1 MIVGLICAG
10 GLLRR
15 PAGKRPLGLDHVVH
29 LIERATRAYK
39 AATLDQLILV
49 LGFEA
54 KRILQQIPLQGL
66 KIVIN
71 AQYRMGMSSA
81 LDTGIRFLPKE
92 CEAIVIGLGDMPL
105 IEPDT
110 IDELIHVFKKTR
122 KGIVYPK
129 YDKRIGLPIVFDIK
143 YRDEL
148 TRLRGDAGPVDL
160 VEKFHKD
167 AKSIKVKTEAVVR
180 DIACCEE
187 FEEFVGTLEETGV
200 Q

>member
-10 GLLRR
+10 GLSRR
-15 PAGKRPLGLDHVVH
+15 PAGKRPLGLDHIVQ
-29 LIERATRAYK
+29 LIERVTRAYK
-39 AATLDQLILV
+39 AAALDQLLLV

-71 AQYRMGMSSA
+71 AQYRMGVSSA
-81 LDTGIRFLPKE
+81 LDTGNRFLPEE
-92 CEAIVIGLGDMPL
+92 CRAIVIGLGDMPL
-105 IEPDT
+105 IEAET
-110 IDELIHVFKKTR
+110 IDELIHAFKKTR
-122 KGIVYPK
+122 KGIVYPT
-129 YDKRIGLPIVFDIK
+129 YDKQIGLPIVFDVK

-148 TRLRGDAGPVDL
+148 SRLRGDAGPVDL

-167 AKSIKVKTEAVVR
+167 AKSVKVKTDAVVR

-187 FEEFVGTLEETGV
+187 FEKFVGTLEETGV
-200 Q
+200 